1 MPLYRIA
8 DFTLSVE
15 PKHPEFLERCR
26 AYLAPE
32 GATADFSLSVEED
45 MLKRVAHALPDQAA
59 EYIEFVCVY
68 RAFCNEVAKRGA
80 MLFHAAVIEMDGRGY
95 AFAAPSGT
103 GKSTHISLWRK
114 TFGKRVHIINGD
126 KPVLREKDGV
136 FTAYG
141 TPWCGKEG
149 WGRNA
154 SAPLAGICFLHR
166 DTENNIRR
174 LSYEA
179 AVERVFSQLLQPA
192 TPEGMAE
199 TLRLADLLIRGVP
212 IYELGCTISEE
223 AARVAYEAM
232 KNKEEGRV

>member
-8 DFTLSVE
+8 DFTVLVE
-15 PKHPEFLERCR
+15 PKHSEFLDRCR

-32 GATADFSLSVEED
+32 GAVADFSISVPEETLS
-45 MLKRVAHALPDQAA
+45 RVARDLPGQTG
-59 EYIEFVCVY
+59 EYVEFVCVY
-68 RAFCNEVAKRGA
+68 RAFCNEIAKRGA

-95 AFAAPSGT
+95 AFTAPSGT

-114 TFGKRVHIINGD
+114 AFGEKVQIVNGD
-126 KPVLREKDGV
+126 KPILREKDGV

-154 SAPLAGICFLHR
+154 SVPLSAVCFLHR

-174 LSYEA
+174 ISSEEA
-179 AVERVFSQLLQPA
+179 VDRVFSQLLKP
-192 TPEGMAE
+192 TTLEGMAE
-199 TLRLADLLIRGVP
+199 TLRLVDLLISGVP
-212 IYELGCTISEE
+212 MYDLGCNISEE
-223 AARVAYEAM
+223 AARVAYETM
-232 KNKEEGRV
+232 KEKG

>member
-8 DFTLSVE
+8 DFTVRIE
-15 PKHPEFLERCR
+15 PRYPEFLERCR

-32 GATADFSLSVEED
+32 GAKEDFALSVSEET
-45 MLKRVAHALPDQAA
+45 LASAKRDLPEQTA
-59 EYIEFVCVY
+59 EYVEFVCVY
-68 RAFCNEVAKRGA
+68 RAFCNEIAKRGA

-95 AFAAPSGT
+95 AFTAPSGT
-103 GKSTHISLWRK
+103 GKSTHISLWRRA
-114 TFGKRVHIINGD
+114 FGERVHIINGD
-126 KPVLREKDGV
+126 KPILREKNGV

-154 SAPLAGICFLHR
+154 SAPLLGVCFLHR

-174 LSYEA
+174 LSAEEA
-179 AVERVFSQLLQPA
+179 VGRVFSQLLRPA
-192 TPEGMAE
+192 TSEGVAE
-199 TLRLADLLIRGVP
+199 TLRLVDLLIRGVP
-212 IYELGCTISEE
+212 IYDLGCTVSEE

-232 KNKEEGRV
+232 K

>member
-15 PKHPEFLERCR
+15 PKHPEFSERCR

-32 GATADFSLSVEED
+32 GAQADFSVSIEEETLARAARDFPGQTPEYVEF
-45 MLKRVAHALPDQAA
+45 
-59 EYIEFVCVY
+59 ICVY
-68 RAFCNEVAKRGA
+68 RAFCNEIAKRGA
-80 MLFHAAVIEMDGRGY
+80 MLFHAAVIEVDGRGY
-95 AFAAPSGT
+95 AFTAPSGT

-114 TFGKRVHIINGD
+114 TFGERVHIINGD
-126 KPVLREKDGV
+126 KPILREKNGV

-154 SAPLAGICFLHR
+154 SAPLAGICFLRR
-166 DTENNIRR
+166 DTRNSICR
-174 LSYEA
+174 LSAEET
-179 AVERVFSQLLQPA
+179 VGRVFSQLMKPD

-232 KNKEEGRV
+232 K

>member
-8 DFTLSVE
+8 DFTVRIE
-15 PKHPEFLERCR
+15 PRYPEFLERCQD
-26 AYLAPE
+26 YLAPE
-32 GATADFSLSVEED
+32 GAEEDFALSVSEET
-45 MLKRVAHALPDQAA
+45 LARAKRDLPDSAD

-68 RAFCNEVAKRGA
+68 RAFCNEIARRGA
-80 MLFHAAVIEMDGRGY
+80 MLFHAAVIEVDGRGY

-114 TFGKRVHIINGD
+114 TFGEGVHIINGD
-126 KPVLREKDGV
+126 KPILREKDGA

-154 SAPLAGICFLHR
+154 SAPLSGICFLHR
-166 DTENNIRR
+166 AAENSIAHMKAE
-174 LSYEA
+174 EA
-179 AVERVFSQLLQPA
+179 VDRVFSQLLKPA
-192 TPEGMAE
+192 SPEGLAE
-199 TLRLADLLIRGVP
+199 TLRLVDLLIRQVP
-212 IYELGCTISEE
+212 IYSLGCNISEE

-232 KNKEEGRV
+232 KG